1 MDDIIHQ
8 AIHDFRAYLQ
18 RRHYAAHTLAN
29 YTLDLQLFFATCP
42 QPLAQV
48 SFQDIERF
56 IDQQYQQGLAPTTLH
71 RRSACTET
79 FL

>member
-1 MDDIIHQ
+1 MDDIIRQ

-42 QPLAQV
+42 QPLTQV
-48 SFQDIERF
+48 SFRDIERF
-56 IDQQYQQGLAPTTLH
+56 IDQQYHQG
-71 RRSACTET
+71 
-79 FL
+79 